1 MTAMSNPVR
10 SILLGPVAGSCS
22 CGHALLAL
30 AVLAFAPDF
39 SRGQAVLAGES
50 SAQQPIAR
58 SGHEA
63 VATRP
68 SISPRDAARI
78 VRVAVIQ
85 AGADHYAK
93 GNPGPEAN
101 FQVLA
106 EEARKA
112 AAARPRPDVIV
123 FPEFAISGWPY
134 PSEEGI
140 NSLAEPIPGDGPW
153 YGRYR
158 ALARETGTAVL
169 AWLLDLDNGR
179 RYNTACLIDGQGQFR
194 GKYHKVQT
202 TLGEQGWWGWSKGPR
217 FEVLELEGVRYG
229 ISICADMWFPE
240 TVRCLELM
248 GADVVLHQ
256 SIGDDMGRVV
266 PTRAMDSLM
275 PIAMAIFQGG
285 CYAVDAEGNVLDKLP
300 PNQPGWMVFS
310 FQPFRQSFGTKYGG
324 RHDERQI
331 RHNVRNPR
339 AYAILA
345 DPSTRPPWTE
355 VFLDSQGRRQTRE
368 QILRQFHGHYDADD
382 PDPPAP
388 PATAPAP

>member
-1 MTAMSNPVR
+1 MCASKP
-10 SILLGPVAGSCS
+10 LFLPGPVALSCS
-22 CGHALLAL
+22 CRHALLAL
-30 AVLAFAPDF
+30 AVLTVAPDY
-39 SRGQAVLAGES
+39 SCGQAVLAS
-50 SAQQPIAR
+50 QSNAHQPIAQ
-58 SGHEA
+58 SGHGA

-68 SISPRDAARI
+68 AASARDPARI
-78 VRVAVIQ
+78 VRVAVVQ
-85 AGADHYAK
+85 AGTNHYAK

-106 EEARKA
+106 GEARKA

-134 PSEEGI
+134 PSEERI
-140 NSLAEPIPGDGPW
+140 NPLAEPVPGDGPW
-153 YGRYR
+153 YRRYR

-169 AWLLDLDNGR
+169 AWLLDLDGDR

-202 TLGEQGWWGWSKGPR
+202 TLGEQGWWGWSKGKR
-217 FEVLELEGVRYG
+217 FEVMELDGVRYG

-256 SIGDDMGRVV
+256 SIGDDMERVV
-266 PTRAMDSLM
+266 PTRAMDSLV
-275 PIAMAIFQGG
+275 PIALAIFQGG
-285 CYAVDAEGNVLDKLP
+285 SYAVDAEGNVLGKLP
-300 PNQPGWMVFS
+300 SDTPGWKAFD
-310 FQPFRQSFGTKYGG
+310 FQPFRRSLGTKYGG

-339 AYAILA
+339 AYSILA

-355 VFLDSQGRRQTRE
+355 VYLDSQGRRQTRE

-382 PDPPAP
+382 PDSPAP
-388 PATAPAP
+388 AATAPAQ